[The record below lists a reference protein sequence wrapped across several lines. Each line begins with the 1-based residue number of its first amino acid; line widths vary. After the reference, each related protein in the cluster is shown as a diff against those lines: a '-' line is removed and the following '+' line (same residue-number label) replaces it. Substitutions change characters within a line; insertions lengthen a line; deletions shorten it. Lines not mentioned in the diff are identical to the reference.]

1 MSEISEI
8 SVSEVVNQKLYVY
21 EDKLKRPVDFFLS
34 TDNLQPVTLL
44 TNEKLCTH
52 FPGYFTF
59 VSRTRKSGQSGPG
72 TSKLS
77 K

>member
-8 SVSEVVNQKLYVY
+8 SVSKVVTQKLYVY

-44 TNEKLCTH
+44 TNE
-52 FPGYFTF
+52 
-59 VSRTRKSGQSGPG
+59 
-72 TSKLS
+72 
-77 K
+77 